1 MFKPILD
8 LLSEHY
14 SGQRALRHVEEIARH
29 HRIQASP
36 GLRSAADYCYDYLR
50 SLGLSGEILRFAGDG
65 KTRYWSA
72 LMPQEWACSEAQ
84 LRLAA
89 PASAARLLAD
99 FAEHKL
105 SLIQRSAP
113 TPPGGIEAEVVVLE
127 NGQEENDYAN
137 LDVAGKIVL
146 TKGNLRRVHDLA
158 VQRRGALG
166 IIYDG
171 MREQAPVRP
180 PFDLAEA
187 LQYTSFWWQPEDKQC
202 FGFVLSPR
210 RGEELRRVIRAAAAR
225 NESVR
230 VHALVKSRFV
240 NGHMDAPT
248 AVIQGDS
255 DEEVLIVAHICHPQ
269 PSANDNASGVGVVLE
284 TARVLQLLIS
294 SGSLPRPQRTIRFL
308 LPPEIYGTYA
318 YLAQNEQRRA
328 RTVAAINL
336 DMVGENQELCGSSL
350 LVERPPEAMAAPVDT
365 LAIAI
370 QEALAQEEHGLND
383 LGSFALFRY
392 GNTPFNGSS
401 DHYILSAPSVG
412 IACPMLIQW
421 PDRFYHTSFDTID
434 KVDPDSLRR
443 AGLLSGTYA
452 AFLAGAGG
460 EETMW
465 LAHEAQI
472 AYKTRIARSGQDAAT
487 SICLAKKD
495 AASGPAV
502 ARDLDRLKKRL
513 LYLADRQQAIL
524 AWLERLGGDVVVA
537 ALRPLQSEAATI
549 AWNEITVQSEEI
561 AASAARAGLRKLP
574 APEERVPDEWDEA
587 AQALIPLYRWPG
599 PVDIDSYL
607 SRLSAERR
615 DAWYATIRKHGATPA
630 ALFDLAMYWADGKR
644 TLLEIADMVELET
657 GRRDVELLVHY
668 VRLLGELGLL
678 V

>member
-29 HRIQASP
+29 HRVQASP

-50 SLGLSGEILRFAGDG
+50 SLGLTGEILRFAGDG

-72 LMPQEWACSEAQ
+72 LMPQEWECSEAQ
-84 LRLAA
+84 LRLAS
-89 PASAARLLAD
+89 PASEARLLAD
-99 FAEHKL
+99 FGEHKL

-113 TPPGGIEAEVVVLE
+113 TAPDGIEAEVVVLE
-127 NGQEENDYAN
+127 NGQEEKDYAN
-137 LDVAGKIVL
+137 LDVAGRLVL
-146 TKGNLRRVHDLA
+146 TKDNIRRVHDLA

-187 LQYTSFWWQPEDKQC
+187 LQYTSFWWRPEDKQC

-210 RGEELRRVIRAAAAR
+210 RGEELRRSIRAAAAR

-230 VHALVKSRFV
+230 LHAVVKSRFV
-240 NGHMDAPT
+240 DGHMDAPT
-248 AVIQGDS
+248 AVIQGET

-284 TARVLQLLIS
+284 AARVLQLLIG
-294 SGSLPRPQRTIRFL
+294 SGSLPRPRRTICFL

-328 RTVAAINL
+328 KTVAAINL
-336 DMVGENQELCGSSL
+336 DMVGENQELCGSSF
-350 LVERPPEAMAAPVDT
+350 LVERLPEAMAAPVDT

-370 QEALAQEEHGLND
+370 QETLAQEPHGLND

-412 IACPMLIQW
+412 IPCPMLIEW
-421 PDRFYHTSFDTID
+421 PDRFYHTSFDTIE
-434 KVDPDSLRR
+434 KVDPASLRR
-443 AGLLSGTYA
+443 AGLLAATYA

-460 EETMW
+460 EESVW
-465 LAHEAQI
+465 LAYEAQT
-472 AYKTRIARSGQDAAT
+472 AYKTRIARTGQDAST
-487 SICLAKKD
+487 CIRQSKTD
-495 AASGPAV
+495 AASGPAI

-524 AWLERLGGDVVVA
+524 AWLERLGGGDIVS

-549 AWNEITVQSEEI
+549 AWNEITVQSEVAGGI
-561 AASAARAGLRKLP
+561 ATRAGLRKLP
-574 APEERVPDEWDEA
+574 NAEERTLDEWDKA
-587 AQALIPLYRWPG
+587 AQTITPLRRLRG
-599 PVDIDSYL
+599 PVELDSYL
-607 SRLSAERR
+607 SRLSPQQR
-615 DAWYATIRKHGATPA
+615 DAWYAATRKHAATPT
-630 ALFDLAMYWADGKR
+630 ALVDLAMYWADGKR
-644 TLLEIADMVELET
+644 TLLEIADLVEMET

-668 VRLLGELGLL
+668 GRLLRELDLL
-678 V
+678 A